1 MSVVIWHRNQ
11 QEAFD
16 LISAVTHHCTCGY
29 HSGTGERV
37 FQCEPHRMVDEDQR
51 ALDRLLFARR
61 IVLRLQREE
70 FGECPH
76 VT

>member
-1 MSVVIWHRNQ
+1 MSIVVWHGNQ

-16 LISAVTHHCTCGY
+16 LIGAVTQHCTCGY
-29 HSGTGERV
+29 HPRTGDLV
-37 FQCEPHRMVDEDQR
+37 FQCEPHRMVNEDQR

-61 IVLRLQREE
+61 IAVRLQREE
-70 FGECPH
+70 FGDRPQ